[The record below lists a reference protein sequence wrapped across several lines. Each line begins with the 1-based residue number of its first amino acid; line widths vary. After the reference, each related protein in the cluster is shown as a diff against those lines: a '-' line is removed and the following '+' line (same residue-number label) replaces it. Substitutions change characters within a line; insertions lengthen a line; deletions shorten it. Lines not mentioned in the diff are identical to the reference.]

1 LNHSTKVITS
11 KKKENY
17 DTDINPHP
25 VCLSVP
31 PADSVFLSLQEGIWI
46 HEAVYVEDGHVS
58 ECKKSLCLL
67 GCADAY
73 LHQLVLPCHGPQSL
87 SRSVNTLD
95 LVLLNR
101 RIAENTFH
109 LLHERKRLWFATLL
123 LSMVCYALPYMN
135 SMFLFL
141 FTVSVAA
148 VFYPS
153 ERVLLLKSHPEA
165 INNPKDLLA
174 LIIRNYY

>member
-1 LNHSTKVITS
+1 MST
-11 KKKENY
+11 
-17 DTDINPHP
+17 
-25 VCLSVP
+25 
-31 PADSVFLSLQEGIWI
+31 
-46 HEAVYVEDGHVS
+46 
-58 ECKKSLCLL
+58 LL
-67 GCADAY
+67 
-73 LHQLVLPCHGPQSL
+73 
-87 SRSVNTLD
+87 T
-95 LVLLNR
+95 LVLLNKK
-101 RIAENTFH
+101 IAESTFH

-153 ERVLLLKSHPEA
+153 EIVLLLKSHPEV

>member
-1 LNHSTKVITS
+1 MIQILTLIQFAFPLLLLTAFFCLYR
-11 KKKENY
+11 KEYGFMKRFMWKMAMFQSARNLY
-17 DTDINPHP
+17 AYLVVLMLIFINWCCHVTAPN
-25 VCLSVP
+25 LSV
-31 PADSVFLSLQEGIWI
+31 V
-46 HEAVYVEDGHVS
+46 VS
-58 ECKKSLCLL
+58 TLL
-67 GCADAY
+67 
-73 LHQLVLPCHGPQSL
+73 
-87 SRSVNTLD
+87 T

-101 RIAENTFH
+101 KIAESTFH

-123 LSMVCYALPYMN
+123 FSMVCYALPYMN

-141 FTVSVAA
+141 FTISVAA

-153 ERVLLLKSHPEA
+153 ERVLQLKSHPEA

>member
-1 LNHSTKVITS
+1 MIQILTLIRFAFPFLLLTVFFCLYR
-11 KKKENY
+11 KEYGFMKRFMWKMAMFQSARNLY
-17 DTDINPHP
+17 AYLVVLMLIFINWCCHVTAPN
-25 VCLSVP
+25 LSV
-31 PADSVFLSLQEGIWI
+31 V
-46 HEAVYVEDGHVS
+46 VS
-58 ECKKSLCLL
+58 TLL
-67 GCADAY
+67 
-73 LHQLVLPCHGPQSL
+73 
-87 SRSVNTLD
+87 T

-101 RIAENTFH
+101 KIAESTFH
-109 LLHERKRLWFATLL
+109 LLHERKKLWLATL
-123 LSMVCYALPYMN
+123 VCYALPYMN
-135 SMFLFL
+135 SISLFL

>member
-1 LNHSTKVITS
+1 MSRPPN
-11 KKKENY
+11 
-17 DTDINPHP
+17 
-25 VCLSVP
+25 LSV
-31 PADSVFLSLQEGIWI
+31 V
-46 HEAVYVEDGHVS
+46 VS
-58 ECKKSLCLL
+58 TLL
-67 GCADAY
+67 
-73 LHQLVLPCHGPQSL
+73 
-87 SRSVNTLD
+87 T

-101 RIAENTFH
+101 KIAESIFH

-135 SMFLFL
+135 SMFL

>member
-1 LNHSTKVITS
+1 MIQILTLIRLAFPFLLLTAFFCLYR
-11 KKKENY
+11 KEYGFMKRFMWKMAMFQSARNLY
-17 DTDINPHP
+17 AYLVVLMLIFINWCCHVTTPN
-25 VCLSVP
+25 LSV
-31 PADSVFLSLQEGIWI
+31 I
-46 HEAVYVEDGHVS
+46 VS
-58 ECKKSLCLL
+58 TLL
-67 GCADAY
+67 
-73 LHQLVLPCHGPQSL
+73 
-87 SRSVNTLD
+87 T

-101 RIAENTFH
+101 KIAGSTFH

-153 ERVLLLKSHPEA
+153 ERVLQLKSHPEA
-165 INNPKDLLA
+165 INNLKDLLA
-174 LIIRNYY
+174 LIIRNYYYVPPATGT

>member
-1 LNHSTKVITS
+1 MIQILTLIRFAFPFLLLTAFFCLYR
-11 KKKENY
+11 KEYGFMKRFMWKMAMFQSARNLY
-17 DTDINPHP
+17 AYLVVLMLIFINWCCHVTAPN
-25 VCLSVP
+25 LSV
-31 PADSVFLSLQEGIWI
+31 V
-46 HEAVYVEDGHVS
+46 VS
-58 ECKKSLCLL
+58 TLL
-67 GCADAY
+67 
-73 LHQLVLPCHGPQSL
+73 
-87 SRSVNTLD
+87 T

-101 RIAENTFH
+101 KIAESTFH

-135 SMFLFL
+135 SMSLFL
-141 FTVSVAA
+141 FNVSLAA

-153 ERVLLLKSHPEA
+153 GKVLRMKSHPEA